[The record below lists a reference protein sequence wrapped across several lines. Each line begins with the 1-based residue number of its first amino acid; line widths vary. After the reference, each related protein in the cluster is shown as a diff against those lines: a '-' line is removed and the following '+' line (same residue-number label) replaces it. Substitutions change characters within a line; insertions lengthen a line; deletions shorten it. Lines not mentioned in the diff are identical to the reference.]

1 MRNINKVIVLVL
13 ILVTLFNIRVYA
25 HGGNITG
32 WNNKNSTEITEY
44 NGNYYGYHKQNK
56 VRHYHQVEWNEE
68 EQKWQIIKTAVYYDE
83 HFNIINTINN
93 SNTTKIEVKYSKSV
107 DGDTAKFE
115 LDGKEI
121 TVRFLGIDTPETV
134 HPTKGEEPYGKEAS
148 NYTKGKLEN
157 AHKIEIEYDENA
169 SETDKYE
176 RPLVW
181 VWVDDTLLQEEL
193 ISNGLAR
200 TYMLQDNYKYAW
212 MLQENEEKAKE
223 EKVGIWSEEA
233 KTQENVIVENIE
245 SEDNTTGFAGL
256 IVIVISLIV
265 AILFGKI
272 KQKNKRDKK

>member
-44 NGNYYGYHKQNK
+44 NGKYYGYHKQNK

-272 KQKNKRDKK
+272 KQKNKKEKE

>member
-1 MRNINKVIVLVL
+1 MRNINKVIILVL

-32 WNNKNSTEITEY
+32 WNNKNSTKITEY
-44 NGNYYGYHKQNK
+44 NGKYYGYHKQNK

-176 RPLVW
+176 RALVW

-193 ISNGLAR
+193 ISNGLAS

>member
-44 NGNYYGYHKQNK
+44 NGKYYGYHKQNK

-148 NYTKGKLEN
+148 NYTKQKLEN
-157 AHKIEIEYDENA
+157 AGKIEIEYDDNA
-169 SETDKYE
+169 PETDKYE
-176 RPLVW
+176 RALVW

>member
-44 NGNYYGYHKQNK
+44 NGKYYGYHKQNK

-134 HPTKGEEPYGKEAS
+134 HLTKGEEPYGKEAS

>member
-44 NGNYYGYHKQNK
+44 NGKYYGYHKQNK

-245 SEDNTTGFAGL
+245 SEDNTNGFAGL

>member
-44 NGNYYGYHKQNK
+44 NGKYYGYHKQNK

-83 HFNIINTINN
+83 NFNIINTINN

>member
-32 WNNKNSTEITEY
+32 WNNKNSTKITEY
-44 NGNYYGYHKQNK
+44 NGKYYGYHKQNK

-68 EQKWQIIKTAVYYDE
+68 EQKWKILKTAVYYDE
-83 HFNIINTINN
+83 NFNIINTIDN
-93 SNTTKIEVKYSKSV
+93 SNTTKIEVKYSESV

-115 LDGKEI
+115 LNGEEVV
-121 TVRFLGIDTPETV
+121 VRFLGIDTPETV

>member
-1 MRNINKVIVLVL
+1 MRTINKVIIIVL
-13 ILVTLFNIRVYA
+13 ILATFFNIRVYA

-32 WNNKNSTEITEY
+32 WNKKDSTEITEY
-44 NGNYYGYHKQNK
+44 NGKYYGYHKQNK

-68 EQKWQIIKTAVYYDE
+68 EQKWQIIKSAVYYDE
-83 HFNIINTINN
+83 NFNIINTIDDT
-93 SNTTKIEVKYSKSV
+93 SDEKIKVTYSESV

-148 NYTKGKLEN
+148 NYTKQKLEN
-157 AHKIEIEYDENA
+157 AEKIEIEYDENA
-169 SETDKYE
+169 SKTDKYE

>member
-1 MRNINKVIVLVL
+1 MRNINKVIILVL

-44 NGNYYGYHKQNK
+44 NGKYYGYHKQNK

-68 EQKWQIIKTAVYYDE
+68 EQKWKILKTAVYYDE
-83 HFNIINTINN
+83 NFNIINTIDN
-93 SNTTKIEVKYSKSV
+93 SNTTKIEVKYSESV

-115 LDGKEI
+115 LNGEEVV
-121 TVRFLGIDTPETV
+121 VRFLGIDTPETV

>member
-1 MRNINKVIVLVL
+1 MRTINKVIIIVL
-13 ILVTLFNIRVYA
+13 ILATFFNIRVYA

-32 WNNKNSTEITEY
+32 WNKKDSTEITEY
-44 NGNYYGYHKQNK
+44 NGKYYGYHKQNK
-56 VRHYHQVEWNEE
+56 VKHYHQVEWNEE

-245 SEDNTTGFAGL
+245 SEDNISGFEGL
-256 IVIVISLIV
+256 IIIVISLII
-265 AILFGKI
+265 AILFGKV
-272 KQKNKRDKK
+272 KQKNK

>member
-44 NGNYYGYHKQNK
+44 NGKYYGYHKQNK

>member
-44 NGNYYGYHKQNK
+44 NGKYYGYHKQNK

-148 NYTKGKLEN
+148 NYTKQKLEN
-157 AHKIEIEYDENA
+157 ADKIEIEYDDNA

-176 RPLVW
+176 RALVW

-212 MLQENEEKAKE
+212 ILQENEEKAQE

>member
-1 MRNINKVIVLVL
+1 MRNINKVIILVL

-44 NGNYYGYHKQNK
+44 NGKYYGYHKQNK

-134 HPTKGEEPYGKEAS
+134 HPTIGEEPYGKEAS

-212 MLQENEEKAKE
+212 ILQENEEKAQE

>member
-44 NGNYYGYHKQNK
+44 NGKYYGYHKQNK

-157 AHKIEIEYDENA
+157 AHKIQIEYDENA

>member
-44 NGNYYGYHKQNK
+44 NGKYYGYHKQNK
-56 VRHYHQVEWNEE
+56 VRHYHQVEWNKKKK
-68 EQKWQIIKTAVYYDE
+68 KWQIIKTAVYYDE

>member
-32 WNNKNSTEITEY
+32 WNNKNSTKITEY
-44 NGNYYGYHKQNK
+44 NGKYYGYHKQNK

-265 AILFGKI
+265 AILFEKI

>member
-44 NGNYYGYHKQNK
+44 NGKYYGYHKQNK

-148 NYTKGKLEN
+148 NYTKRKLEN
-157 AHKIEIEYDENA
+157 ADKIEIEYDDNA

-176 RPLVW
+176 RALVW

>member
-44 NGNYYGYHKQNK
+44 NGKYYGYHKQNK

-157 AHKIEIEYDENA
+157 AHKIEIESDENA

-212 MLQENEEKAKE
+212 ILQENEEKAQE

-233 KTQENVIVENIE
+233 KTQENVIVEGIE
-245 SEDNTTGFAGL
+245 SGDNIRVFGGL
-256 IVIVISLIV
+256 IIIVISLIL

-272 KQKNKRDKK
+272 KQKNKKEKE

>member
-44 NGNYYGYHKQNK
+44 NGKYYGYHKQNK

-134 HPTKGEEPYGKEAS
+134 HPTKGEETYGKEAS

>member
-1 MRNINKVIVLVL
+1 MRTINKVIIIVL
-13 ILVTLFNIRVYA
+13 ILATFFNIRVYA

-44 NGNYYGYHKQNK
+44 NGKYYGYHKQNK

-68 EQKWQIIKTAVYYDE
+68 EQKWQIIKSAVYYDE
-83 HFNIINTINN
+83 NFNIINTIDDT
-93 SNTTKIEVKYSKSV
+93 SDEKIKVTYSESV

-148 NYTKGKLEN
+148 NYTKQKLEN
-157 AHKIEIEYDENA
+157 AEKIEIEYDENA
-169 SETDKYE
+169 SKTDKYE

-193 ISNGLAR
+193 ITNGLAR

>member
-44 NGNYYGYHKQNK
+44 NGKYYGYHKQNK

-93 SNTTKIEVKYSKSV
+93 SNTTKIEVKYNKSV

-212 MLQENEEKAKE
+212 ILQENEEKAQE

>member
-44 NGNYYGYHKQNK
+44 NGKYYGYHKQNK

-83 HFNIINTINN
+83 HFNIINTIND

>member
-44 NGNYYGYHKQNK
+44 NGKYYGYHKQNK

-148 NYTKGKLEN
+148 NYTKQKLEN
-157 AHKIEIEYDENA
+157 ADKIEIEYDDNA

-176 RPLVW
+176 RALVW

>member
-32 WNNKNSTEITEY
+32 WNNKNSTKITEY
-44 NGNYYGYHKQNK
+44 NGKYYGYHKQNK

>member
-44 NGNYYGYHKQNK
+44 NGKYYGYHKQNK

-157 AHKIEIEYDENA
+157 AHKIQIEYDENA

-265 AILFGKI
+265 AILFEKI

>member
-1 MRNINKVIVLVL
+1 MRNINKVIILVL

-44 NGNYYGYHKQNK
+44 NGKYYGYHKQNK

-148 NYTKGKLEN
+148 NYTKEKLEN
-157 AHKIEIEYDENA
+157 AYKIEIEYDENA

>member
-44 NGNYYGYHKQNK
+44 NGKYYGYHKQNK

-200 TYMLQDNYKYAW
+200 TYMLQDNS
-212 MLQENEEKAKE
+212 MFL
-223 EKVGIWSEEA
+223 V
-233 KTQENVIVENIE
+233 
-245 SEDNTTGFAGL
+245 L
-256 IVIVISLIV
+256 L
-265 AILFGKI
+265 
-272 KQKNKRDKK
+272 

>member
-44 NGNYYGYHKQNK
+44 NGKYYGYHKQNK

-83 HFNIINTINN
+83 HFNIINTIND

-134 HPTKGEEPYGKEAS
+134 HPTKGDEPYGKEAS

>member
-44 NGNYYGYHKQNK
+44 NGKYYGYHKQNK

-176 RPLVW
+176 RALVW